1 MKITAQA
8 LFACDECGLLG
19 EQEIAVP
26 GAISPGVITWIGVPA
41 YTPRGTPFIQWI
53 ERQR

>member
-26 GAISPGVITWIGVPA
+26 GAISPGGLLGLMCPPIH
-41 YTPRGTPFIQWI
+41 RE
-53 ERQR
+53 ERHLFNG